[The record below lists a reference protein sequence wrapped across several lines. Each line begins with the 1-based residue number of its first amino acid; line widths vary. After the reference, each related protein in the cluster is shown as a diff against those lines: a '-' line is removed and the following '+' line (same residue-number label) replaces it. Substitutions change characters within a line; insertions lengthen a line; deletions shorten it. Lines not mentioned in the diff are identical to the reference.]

1 MCVIGALL
9 QLLLGSLDGSRSLF
23 PPPAAVSVAL
33 GLVKKVVCYVEPS
46 IAWESCKTAS
56 IPAWLRRRLDT
67 RKASGHVLG
76 LASKKMQMQ
85 PPEP

>member
-33 GLVKKVVCYVEPS
+33 GPVKKVVCYVEPS
-46 IAWESCKTAS
+46 IAWDVVQNGEH
-56 IPAWLRRRLDT
+56 
-67 RKASGHVLG
+67 SGV
-76 LASKKMQMQ
+76 ASK
-85 PPEP
+85 EVGY